1 MKPATNRTISFTE
14 RDVKRNWVVVDADGA
29 TVGRLATRVASMLR
43 GKTKPQ
49 FTPHTDVGDFVV
61 VINADKVKLTGN
73 RVEQKE
79 YYRNTGYPGG
89 ARFVSF
95 QDALEQKPEFVIEHA
110 VRGMLPK
117 TSLGR
122 KMIKKLKVYAGKDHP
137 HVAQGPAPVSL

>member
-1 MKPATNRTISFTE
+1 MKPISNRTISFTE
-14 RDVKRNWVVVDADGA
+14 RDVERKWVVVDADGA

-89 ARFVSF
+89 ARFISF
-95 QDALEQKPEFVIEHA
+95 TDAMIKKPEFVIEHA
-110 VRGMLPK
+110 VKGMLPK

-122 KMIKKLKVYAGKDHP
+122 KMLKKLKIYAGTTHP
-137 HVAQGPAPVSL
+137 HKAQSPAPTSL